1 MYQPIDI
8 TLQVPC
14 KLDSELK
21 PKLTMRPPT
30 TDDVLLAQKQSRLVV
45 NGELVED
52 NGEHEAHLFAN
63 LTNTTRAFIG
73 SMSQYDYL
81 QLQKAYDCFCCHSR
95 SMPPSVHCYFQ
106 VLWRSPTRR
115 APRANHRGIV
125 RLAC

>member
-1 MYQPIDI
+1 MKMYQPIDI

-14 KLDSELK
+14 KLDGELK

-81 QLQKAYDCFCCHSR
+81 QLQKAYDCFLLPLPMYAAKCALLFPSSVAESHSEN
-95 SMPPSVHCYFQ
+95 SE
-106 VLWRSPTRR
+106 
-115 APRANHRGIV
+115 G
-125 RLAC
+125 